1 MCAPQFTCLPLQCLH
16 YCSVAALVCHF
27 SVCEQNI
34 NMFCCRLDDPVSTV
48 TARRYASAAY
58 AVVVCPS
65 VTSRYCI
72 ETTGLTQ
79 LVLAMEA

>member
-1 MCAPQFTCLPLQCLH
+1 
-16 YCSVAALVCHF
+16 
-27 SVCEQNI
+27 
-34 NMFCCRLDDPVSTV
+34 MFCCRLDDPVSTV
-48 TARRYASAAY
+48 TARRYASAVY